1 MRKSIFAAAGAAV
14 VVAGLVGLAAPAAAQ
29 TSSTATEI
37 GHTAYITK
45 PTTGYQHA
53 DNRSAPVFTNLA
65 SGQEVTAL
73 CFTEGQQLNGNHYWF
88 RISMT
93 PEPNGNTAFVHRDA
107 ISVNGADVRH
117 C

>member
-1 MRKSIFAAAGAAV
+1 MRKFVVVAGAAV
-14 VVAGLVGLAAPAAAQ
+14 VVAGLVGLAGTAAAD
-29 TSSTATEI
+29 TGSTAAEA
-37 GHTAYITK
+37 GQRAYITQG
-45 PTTGYQHA
+45 TTGYQHA
-53 DNRSAPVFTNLA
+53 DNRSAPMFTNLKP
-65 SGQEVTAL
+65 GQEVTAL

-107 ISVNGADVRH
+107 ISVNGGDVRH